1 MTTRLKDVMEEAKHL
16 NASDRALMARLL
28 ISSLDTEG
36 GEGVD
41 QAWLELAERRFDEL
55 TSGAVKAVS
64 WEQIEQ
70 KIRLN

>member
-16 NASDRALMARLL
+16 NASDRALMVRLL

-36 GEGVD
+36 DEGVD